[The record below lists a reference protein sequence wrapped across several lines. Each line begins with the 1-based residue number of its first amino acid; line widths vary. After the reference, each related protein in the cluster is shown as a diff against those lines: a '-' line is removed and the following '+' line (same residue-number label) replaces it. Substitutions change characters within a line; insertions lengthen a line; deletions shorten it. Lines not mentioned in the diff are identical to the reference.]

1 MVCLKI
7 STFCTIIVF
16 IFRKAIKPFNED
28 IYLPV
33 KPKPTFSRYIR
44 EPTVDKNPTFNVGT
58 IKIDKEDTETNPPK
72 IPIIQ
77 DHDYFKGNFK
87 EDTKHNLVDF
97 GTDEIDGCFSNPIKN
112 FNNIQEEAL
121 DKVNNATNSSE
132 MNSDLDILKTC
143 IEEVKPENN
152 EFSNMQVELESN
164 DDMIDVQ
171 DEITVNDKATD
182 SICKKDDN
190 DFEIGQVVLT
200 KSDVN
205 IPNEMTNFNTIEDI
219 PNNDVVNDSNNL
231 SVVNFEITSVLDIT
245 NGNNSPYVQNYE
257 LTKIFEDSTQVEK
270 QNQLKNVASKDSLSI
285 DVDIYISDLMNTE
298 DNLNNDKLFNVGEGN
313 NKLLNSPEDFIEL
326 DNENLIIPKIC
337 LSDWSSV
344 NVSDNIQVPQD
355 DVENF
360 ENLLPLDEGKS
371 CVSSNSLDT
380 GYCSNQDD
388 QLSRTPSPELRSPAS
403 ESLIVYATNAKAQTY
418 NGMNNTSNVETEL
431 VHIGTSPSNA
441 YYVNDTTFKKT
452 VKGRNERRQLEQIS
466 RTKPVIAIKS
476 KPQQEKSTTAKR
488 GRKPI
493 HIYEDKS
500 TKNKML
506 CIAYRAKR

>member
-1 MVCLKI
+1 MLPKI

-16 IFRKAIKPFNED
+16 IFRKAVKPFNED

-33 KPKPTFSRYIR
+33 KPKSIFSRYIR

-58 IKIDKEDTETNPPK
+58 IKIDKEDTKTNPPK

-97 GTDEIDGCFSNPIKN
+97 GTDEIDGCFSIPIKN

-132 MNSDLDILKTC
+132 MNLNLDILKTC

-257 LTKIFEDSTQVEK
+257 LTKVFEDSTQVEK

-313 NKLLNSPEDFIEL
+313 NKLLNSPEDFIEH
-326 DNENLIIPKIC
+326 DM
-337 LSDWSSV
+337 
-344 NVSDNIQVPQD
+344 
-355 DVENF
+355 ENF
-360 ENLLPLDEGKS
+360 EDLLPLDEGKS

>member
-1 MVCLKI
+1 MCCLKI

-33 KPKPTFSRYIR
+33 KPKSIFSRYIR

-97 GTDEIDGCFSNPIKN
+97 GTDEIDGCFSIPIKN

-313 NKLLNSPEDFIEL
+313 NKLLNSPEDFIEP
-326 DNENLIIPKIC
+326 DI
-337 LSDWSSV
+337 
-344 NVSDNIQVPQD
+344 
-355 DVENF
+355 ENF
-360 ENLLPLDEGKS
+360 EDLLPLDEGKS